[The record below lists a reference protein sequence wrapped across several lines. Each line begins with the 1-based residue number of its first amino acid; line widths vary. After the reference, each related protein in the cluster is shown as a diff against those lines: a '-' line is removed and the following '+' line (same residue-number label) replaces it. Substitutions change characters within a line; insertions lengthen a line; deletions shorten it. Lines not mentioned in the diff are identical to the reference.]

1 MNHWDDED
9 DLYDSGIKDIPDYD
23 AYLDLQL
30 TDEDLFYLEDK
41 ELARSLI
48 AAGCHGKGDIMT
60 KEQFNE
66 KKEAI
71 QLAIKMRNEK
81 QTKALSHSNT
91 SYKNS
96 KFLTALAEREDQVRS
111 GRMSTIIFLRY
122 KKGNSE
128 TSGYIDLADRLKTQ
142 DFKIIFDG
150 KQLLLPRTTDLSY
163 FQWEAQQPLMNNSPN
178 FRVDAHDE
186 KGIMFRNRRD
196 RKIINVNPAVDPPGD
211 GTSRVELECDEYEQV
226 VFFDHL
232 TRRKH

>member
-41 ELARSLI
+41 ELARNLI

-96 KFLTALAEREDQVRS
+96 IFLTALAEREDQVRS

-128 TSGYIDLADRLKTQ
+128 TSGYIDLADRLKMD
-142 DFKIIFDG
+142 DFKLYFDG
-150 KQLLLPRTTDLSY
+150 KRMLLPRTTDLSY
-163 FQWEAQQPLMNNSPN
+163 F
-178 FRVDAHDE
+178 
-186 KGIMFRNRRD
+186 
-196 RKIINVNPAVDPPGD
+196 
-211 GTSRVELECDEYEQV
+211 
-226 VFFDHL
+226 
-232 TRRKH
+232 